1 MYGQWLWLYPYA
13 RAVFHST
20 ATSGVGSTF
29 GIRRFCARG
38 ISVRAA
44 LTNWAYFEEKKRMA
58 TGKAGTPLRHRLGI
72 ATRSQRGSAGLSRAE
87 GRPVRV
93 GW

>member
-44 LTNWAYFEEKKRMA
+44 LTNWAYFEEKKKNGDRKGRDA
-58 TGKAGTPLRHRLGI
+58 VAAPLGDRDPQPER
-72 ATRSQRGSAGLSRAE
+72 
-87 GRPVRV
+87 
-93 GW
+93 